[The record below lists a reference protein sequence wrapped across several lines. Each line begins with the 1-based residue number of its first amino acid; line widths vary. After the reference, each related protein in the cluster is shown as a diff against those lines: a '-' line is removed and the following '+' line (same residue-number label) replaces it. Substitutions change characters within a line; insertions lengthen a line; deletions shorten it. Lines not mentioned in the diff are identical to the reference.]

1 MISVFDAGPFT
12 LDSQPGVADGW
23 SSIYWAGTSV
33 LIGKTAATVEA
44 KVQTNRI
51 EVNIHSHPTGT

>member
-33 LIGKTAATVEA
+33 LIGKTAATVNA
-44 KVQTNRI
+44 KVQTNWI
-51 EVNIHSHPTGT
+51 EVNIL